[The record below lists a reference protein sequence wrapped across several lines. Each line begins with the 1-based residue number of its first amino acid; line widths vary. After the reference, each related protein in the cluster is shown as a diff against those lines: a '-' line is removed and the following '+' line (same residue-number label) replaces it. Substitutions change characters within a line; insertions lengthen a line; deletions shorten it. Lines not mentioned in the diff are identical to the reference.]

1 MKWEVLDSNY
11 ISNLLEQC
19 YDENDTKLVYIK
31 EKAKRRG
38 FEHLTLSEYNYI
50 RAKNNLPMI
59 SIKNIERILYETVIT
74 FSEINKET
82 GISRTMLSMI
92 LRETRNTTIQ
102 ALTKICNAISNKNP
116 NIDKSLILE

>member
-1 MKWEVLDSNY
+1 MKWEVLDTNY
-11 ISNLLEQC
+11 ISNLLEKC
-19 YDENDTKLVYIK
+19 YDEEDSKLVYIK

-50 RAKNNLPMI
+50 RSKNNLQMI
-59 SIKNIERILYETVIT
+59 SIKNIEKILYETVIT

>member
-1 MKWEVLDSNY
+1 MTWEVLDSNY
-11 ISNLLEQC
+11 ISNLLEAI
-19 YDENDTKLVYIK
+19 YNEKDNKLVYIK

-50 RAKNNLPMI
+50 RSKNNLPNI
-59 SIKNIERILYETVIT
+59 SIKNIEKILYETVIT
-74 FSEINKET
+74 FSEINKKT

-102 ALTKICNAISNKNP
+102 ALTKICNAISDKNP
-116 NIDKSLILE
+116 NIDKSLIME

>member
-1 MKWEVLDSNY
+1 MEWEVLDSNY
-11 ISNLLEQC
+11 ISNLLEQI
-19 YDENDTKLVYIK
+19 YTDEDPKLVYIK
-31 EKAKRRG
+31 AKAKRRG

-50 RAKNNLPMI
+50 RAKNNLPTI
-59 SIKNIERILYETVIT
+59 SIKNIEKILYETVIT

-92 LRETRNTTIQ
+92 LRETRNTTIK
-102 ALTKICNAISNKNP
+102 ALIKICNAISNKNP

>member
-11 ISNLLEQC
+11 ISNLLEKC
-19 YDENDTKLVYIK
+19 YDESDSKLVYIK
-31 EKAKRRG
+31 GKAKRRG

-50 RAKNNLPMI
+50 RSKNNLQMI

-102 ALTKICNAISNKNP
+102 ALNKICNAISNKNP

>member
-1 MKWEVLDSNY
+1 MKWEVLETNY

-19 YDENDTKLVYIK
+19 YDENDKKLVYIK

-38 FEHLTLSEYNYI
+38 LEHLTLSEYNYI
-50 RAKNNLPMI
+50 RSKNNLPMI

-102 ALTKICNAISNKNP
+102 VLIKICNVISNKNP

>member
-1 MKWEVLDSNY
+1 MEWEVLDINY
-11 ISNLLEQC
+11 ISNLLEKC
-19 YDENDTKLVYIK
+19 YDEEDSKLVYIK

-50 RAKNNLPMI
+50 RSKNNLQTI
-59 SIKNIERILYETVIT
+59 SIKNIEKILYETVIT

-92 LRETRNTTIQ
+92 LR
-102 ALTKICNAISNKNP
+102 
-116 NIDKSLILE
+116 

>member
-1 MKWEVLDSNY
+1 MEWEVLETNY
-11 ISNLLEQC
+11 ISNLLEQV
-19 YDENDTKLVYIK
+19 YDENDPKLVYIK
-31 EKAKRRG
+31 QKAKRRG

-50 RAKNNLPMI
+50 RSKNNLQMI

-102 ALTKICNAISNKNP
+102 ALIKICNAISNKNP

>member
-1 MKWEVLDSNY
+1 MEWEVLDSHY
-11 ISNLLEQC
+11 ISNLLEQV
-19 YDENDTKLVYIK
+19 YNEKDPKLVYMK

-38 FEHLTLSEYNYI
+38 FKYLTLSEYNYI
-50 RAKNNLPMI
+50 HSKNNLPKI
-59 SIKNIERILYETVIT
+59 SIKNIEKILYETVIT

-102 ALTKICNAISNKNP
+102 ALIKICNAISNKNP

>member
-1 MKWEVLDSNY
+1 MEWEVLDSDY
-11 ISNLLEQC
+11 ISNLLEQV
-19 YDENDTKLVYIK
+19 YNEKDPKLVYVK

-38 FEHLTLSEYNYI
+38 FKYLTLSEYNYI
-50 RAKNNLPMI
+50 RSKNNLPKI
-59 SIKNIERILYETVIT
+59 SIKNVEKILYETVIT

-102 ALTKICNAISNKNP
+102 ALIKICNAISNKNP

>member
-1 MKWEVLDSNY
+1 MKWEVLDTNY
-11 ISNLLEQC
+11 ISNLLEKC
-19 YDENDTKLVYIK
+19 YDEGDSKLVYIK

-50 RAKNNLPMI
+50 RSKNNLQMI
-59 SIKNIERILYETVIT
+59 SIKNIEKILYETVIT

>member
-1 MKWEVLDSNY
+1 MEWEVLDSNY

-31 EKAKRRG
+31 GKAKRRG

-50 RAKNNLPMI
+50 RSKNNLPTI

>member
-1 MKWEVLDSNY
+1 MKWEVLDINY
-11 ISNLLEQC
+11 ISNLLEKC
-19 YDENDTKLVYIK
+19 YDEEDSKLVYIK

-50 RAKNNLPMI
+50 RSKNNLQMI
-59 SIKNIERILYETVIT
+59 SIKNIEKILYETVIT

>member
-1 MKWEVLDSNY
+1 MKWEVLETNY

-31 EKAKRRG
+31 RRG

-50 RAKNNLPMI
+50 RSKNNLPMI

-102 ALTKICNAISNKNP
+102 ALIKICNAISNKNP

>member
-19 YDENDTKLVYIK
+19 YDENDPKLVYIK
-31 EKAKRRG
+31 GKAKRRG

-50 RAKNNLPMI
+50 RSKNNLPMI

-82 GISRTMLSMI
+82 GISRTMLIMI

-102 ALTKICNAISNKNP
+102 ALI
-116 NIDKSLILE
+116 

>member
-31 EKAKRRG
+31 GKAKRRG

-50 RAKNNLPMI
+50 RSKNNLPMI

>member
-1 MKWEVLDSNY
+1 MKWEVLDTNY
-11 ISNLLEQC
+11 ISNLLEKC
-19 YDENDTKLVYIK
+19 YDEEDSKLVYIK

-50 RAKNNLPMI
+50 RSKNNLQMI
-59 SIKNIERILYETVIT
+59 SIKNIEKILYETVIT

-102 ALTKICNAISNKNP
+102 SLTKICNAISNKNP

>member
-1 MKWEVLDSNY
+1 MEWEVLDTNY

-31 EKAKRRG
+31 GKAKRRG

-50 RAKNNLPMI
+50 RSKNNLQMI
-59 SIKNIERILYETVIT
+59 SIKNIEKILYETVIT

>member
-1 MKWEVLDSNY
+1 MKWEVLDTNY
-11 ISNLLEQC
+11 ISNLLEKC
-19 YDENDTKLVYIK
+19 YDERDSKLVYIK

-50 RAKNNLPMI
+50 RSKNNLQMI
-59 SIKNIERILYETVIT
+59 SIKNIEKILYETVIT

>member
-1 MKWEVLDSNY
+1 MKWEVLDINY
-11 ISNLLEQC
+11 ISNLLEKC
-19 YDENDTKLVYIK
+19 YDEEDSKLVYIK

-50 RAKNNLPMI
+50 RSKNNLPMI